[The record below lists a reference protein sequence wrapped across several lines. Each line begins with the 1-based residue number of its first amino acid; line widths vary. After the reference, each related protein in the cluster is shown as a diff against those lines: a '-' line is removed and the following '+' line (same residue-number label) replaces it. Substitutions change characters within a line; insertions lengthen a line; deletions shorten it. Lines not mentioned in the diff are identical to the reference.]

1 MKWRRVVFLLFAAC
15 VVGPVSGGSGSGD
28 FEADRQKFRSI
39 ATAVGLYQDRLG
51 GVLAE
56 APVSLEDTGAIQ
68 RTLDAL
74 GSIAGDLGQVEG
86 QLASVMD
93 DAVAVHLRG
102 DPNGISA
109 VLSALAEVQ
118 NQAQA
123 VKDSIDEFLAYKP
136 GRVVPQEIVSASKNL
151 KVSLADSPFSLGF
164 LYYRAYIPI
173 RFVQFVEEDTQILDD
188 ARLQV
193 SIDIT
198 NNVFRPARVRFLLG
212 VNIAVWNSEFTYLH
226 RRLPD
231 GTYEYDS
238 EGRLVEGTYTWPQ
251 EIWKSP
257 LVWPLHWPQVASCT
271 GFVLPEGGTES
282 RYWAQRRAGTYCCRP
297 GEMLVYINQGRSNG
311 GEYPWYSRIIGMTS
325 GHMAHPLAHQN
336 DYVFAHEVG
345 HYLGLPHTFPSH
357 QVYGIDY
364 DLACMISCPAEGS
377 PEPGQQRFYGPHA
390 NLVNPQ
396 TGEMAE
402 LSLFWDLVFKPI
414 CRPGTMDPG
423 VYCLF
428 FNSRQEAAKWEK
440 DLQPIEQWSNGHL
453 CREGTK
459 CCGNYAQSAR
469 LQLTVGTGC
478 RGVEDDF
485 SDCICPAQN
494 FCTGHPEVA
503 AFSRFGSTP
512 DTIQL
517 NVMSYG
523 YPTIEGPPVVVE
535 SEFLCQSQL
544 EQIDRVLTHDV
555 DTFFFPGKSG
565 MRPSLRDC
573 SGCHSQ

>member
-1 MKWRRVVFLLFAAC
+1 VKWRAVAFLVWVGCA
-15 VVGPVSGGSGSGD
+15 VGPVSGGSESAD
-28 FEADRQKFRSI
+28 FEAERQKFQSVATALTFYQDQLSDVLAKAADSGED
-39 ATAVGLYQDRLG
+39 ATAV
-51 GVLAE
+51 
-56 APVSLEDTGAIQ
+56 Q
-68 RTLDAL
+68 RTVDAL
-74 GSIAGDLGQVEG
+74 GSMAGEVSQVED
-86 QLASVMD
+86 QLARVMD

-102 DPNGISA
+102 DPNAIRA

-118 NQAQA
+118 NKAQSMQ
-123 VKDSIDEFLAYKP
+123 DSIDEFLAYEP
-136 GRVVPQEIVSASKNL
+136 GRVVPQEVVKASKDL
-151 KVSLADSPFSLGF
+151 KISVLDSPLSVGF
-164 LYYRAYIPI
+164 RYYRAFVPI
-173 RFVQFVEEDTQILDD
+173 RFVQFVEADTQILDD
-188 ARLQV
+188 ERLQL

-198 NNVFRPARVRFLLG
+198 NRVFRPAAVRFLLFA
-212 VNIAVWNSEFTYLH
+212 NIAVWNSEFTYLH

-231 GTYEYDS
+231 GTFEHDAN
-238 EGRLVEGTYTWPQ
+238 GGLVEGTYAWPQ
-251 EIWKSP
+251 EICTSP
-257 LVWPLHWPQVASCT
+257 LVWPLYWPQVASCA

-282 RYWAQRRAGTYCCRP
+282 RSWAQRRAGTYCCRR

-325 GHMAHPLAHQN
+325 GHMAQPLVPQN
-336 DYVFAHEVG
+336 YYVFAHEVG
-345 HYLGLPHTFPSH
+345 HYFGLPHTFPSH
-357 QVYGIDY
+357 LVYGIDY
-364 DLACMISCPAEGS
+364 DLARMINCPAEGP
-377 PEPGQQRFYGPHA
+377 PEPGQQRFYEPHP
-390 NLVNPQ
+390 NLVNPE

-402 LSLFWDLVFKPI
+402 LSLFWDLVYKPL
-414 CRPGTMDPG
+414 CFGTMDPG

-453 CREGTK
+453 YGHGSM
-459 CCGNYAQSAR
+459 CCGNYGKSAR

-485 SDCICPAQN
+485 SDCICPAQD
-494 FCTGHPEVA
+494 FCTGHPGVA
-503 AFSRFGSTP
+503 AFSRHGSTP

-523 YPTIEGPPVVVE
+523 YPTVDGPPVEVE

-565 MRPSLRDC
+565 MRPSLRNC
-573 SGCHSQ
+573 SSCHP